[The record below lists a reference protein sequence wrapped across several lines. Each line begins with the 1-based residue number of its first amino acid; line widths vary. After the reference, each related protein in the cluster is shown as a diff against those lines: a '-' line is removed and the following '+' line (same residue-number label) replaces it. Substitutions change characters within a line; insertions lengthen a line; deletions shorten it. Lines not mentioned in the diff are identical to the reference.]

1 MADIFLGKYCDDA
14 LIRLANGDMEALTVI
29 YNKLGRRIFML
40 AFSILHDK
48 ESAEDVMQDTFL
60 RLARE
65 AHTYKGKSNAVAFIL
80 TVTRNLSLDVLAK
93 RRREASYERP
103 IESGEEIADDSADFY
118 SEKLGELRALRLLDN
133 DERQIVVMK
142 LDAKMKHRDIAKIL
156 SISEEA
162 CQKRYRRALE
172 KLKAYY
178 KKEDK
183 R

>member
-48 ESAEDVMQDTFL
+48 ELAEDVMQDTFL

-65 AHTYKGKSNAVAFIL
+65 AHTYKEKSNAIAFIL

-93 RRREASYERP
+93 RRRKASYECS
-103 IESGEEIADDSADFY
+103 IDSEDEIADDSACIC
-118 SEKLGELRALRLLDN
+118 SEKLGDLSALCLLDS

-142 LDAKMKHRDIAKIL
+142 LDAKMKHKDIAEIL
-156 SISEEA
+156 KISEDA
-162 CQKRYRRALE
+162 CQKRYRRALD

-178 KKEDK
+178 NKEGKK
-183 R
+183 

>member
-1 MADIFLGKYCDDA
+1 
-14 LIRLANGDMEALTVI
+14 
-29 YNKLGRRIFML
+29 ML

-48 ESAEDVMQDTFL
+48 DLAEDVMQDTFL

-65 AHTYKGKSNAVAFIL
+65 AHTYKEKSNAIAFIL

-93 RRREASYERP
+93 RRREASYQRSIDSED
-103 IESGEEIADDSADFY
+103 EIADDSACLY
-118 SEKLGELRALRLLDN
+118 SEKLGDLSALCLLDN

-142 LDAKMKHRDIAKIL
+142 LDAKMKHRDIARIL
-156 SISEEA
+156 SISEQA

-172 KLKAYY
+172 KIKAYY

-183 R
+183 G